1 MFEHANKTVLETLG
15 GPPLTRS
22 GPTLNSMLNQKWS
35 RVDNFWIR
43 VDHFWSSPGKKNL
56 EWNSK
61 AEPSAICQYVCLSFL
76 FVQPISS

>member
-1 MFEHANKTVLETLG
+1 MKTILKVYARRDNVKHISLLILKIKLVL
-15 GPPLTRS
+15 
-22 GPTLNSMLNQKWS
+22 
-35 RVDNFWIR
+35 I
-43 VDHFWSSPGKKNL
+43 KKNL

>member
-1 MFEHANKTVLETLG
+1 MDGE
-15 GPPLTRS
+15 PPTSSKR
-22 GPTLNSMLNQKWS
+22 
-35 RVDNFWIR
+35 IR
-43 VDHFWSSPGKKNL
+43 VNKSAVHKEFKDISWKCPKTKKNL